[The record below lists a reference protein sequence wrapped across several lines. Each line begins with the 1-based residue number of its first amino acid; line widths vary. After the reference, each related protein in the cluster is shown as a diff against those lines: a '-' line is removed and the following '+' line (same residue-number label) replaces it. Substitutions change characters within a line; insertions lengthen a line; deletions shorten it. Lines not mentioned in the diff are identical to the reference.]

1 MTRGPVPKRSDQ
13 RIRRNKPDVPI
24 DKVTAIGPVEVPQ
37 LGLVDP
43 HPIISQLWSGMV
55 ASAQARY
62 FEPTDWAFAR
72 LTLHFADAQVKSGR
86 PNGQVLATVHS
97 MLSDLLVTE
106 GSRRKVRV
114 EVEREAVKDNVVD
127 IAQLFRERLAAKK

>member
-1 MTRGPVPKRSDQ
+1 MTRGPVPKRSSE

-24 DKVTAIGPVEVPQ
+24 DKITAIGPVEVPQ

-43 HPIISQLWSGMV
+43 HPVISQLWSGMV

-72 LTLHFADAQVKSGR
+72 LTLYFTDCQVKAGKV
-86 PNGQVLATVHS
+86 NGQVLATVHS

-114 EVEREAVKDNVVD
+114 EVEREQAEDNVVD
-127 IAQLFRERLAAKK
+127 IASLFRERLAAKK

>member
-1 MTRGPVPKRSDQ
+1 VPKRSDQ

-72 LTLHFADAQVKSGR
+72 LTLHFADAQVKAGR
-86 PNGQVLATVHS
+86 VNGQVLATVHS